1 VTLWAAL
8 ARAARSAPP
17 AAARCGA
24 CRHFCNEPL
33 LLEQQTP
40 GLAVLSSGFAAVRA
54 DDGLCSAHLR
64 YLPAYAVCN
73 RFQAREP
80 ANEAPMR

>member
-1 VTLWAAL
+1 VKAGAP
-8 ARAARSAPP
+8 RAAH
-17 AAARCGA
+17 CGA

-40 GLAVLSSGFAAVRA
+40 GLAALSSGFAAARA

-80 ANEAPMR
+80 GIDPAQR